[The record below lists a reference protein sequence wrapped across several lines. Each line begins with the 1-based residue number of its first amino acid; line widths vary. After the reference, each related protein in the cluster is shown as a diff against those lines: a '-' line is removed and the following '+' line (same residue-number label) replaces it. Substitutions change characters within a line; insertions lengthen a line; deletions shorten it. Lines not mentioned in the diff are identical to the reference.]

1 MTLLIPEEHREEN
14 LKLSADA
21 YVDLF
26 HIQLRNGSNFFIKS
40 GDPVFW
46 NGNDWESLPISLT
59 GYEINSDEKS
69 SRPKLQVVNPE
80 GIFSKIILDG
90 DLDKA
95 FCYRYRVLRRDL
107 DQNRPVYQ
115 MLMWIIWTAT
125 SINKNYVEF
134 ELRNPMDGN
143 NFYIPARQ
151 YLPPEFP
158 SVTFR

>member
-1 MTLLIPEEHREEN
+1 M
-14 LKLSADA
+14 
-21 YVDLF
+21 
-26 HIQLRNGSNFFIKS
+26 
-40 GDPVFW
+40 
-46 NGNDWESLPISLT
+46 
-59 GYEINSDEKS
+59 

-80 GIFSKIILDG
+80 GVFSKIILDG

-95 FCYRYRVLRRDL
+95 FCYRYRVLRRDI

-125 SINKNYVEF
+125 SINKHYVEF

-158 SVTFR
+158 AVTFR

>member
-1 MTLLIPEEHREEN
+1 
-14 LKLSADA
+14 
-21 YVDLF
+21 
-26 HIQLRNGSNFFIKS
+26 
-40 GDPVFW
+40 
-46 NGNDWESLPISLT
+46 
-59 GYEINSDEKS
+59 
-69 SRPKLQVVNPE
+69 
-80 GIFSKIILDG
+80 
-90 DLDKA
+90 
-95 FCYRYRVLRRDL
+95 
-107 DQNRPVYQ
+107 